1 MNLLG
6 RTVKVVNWLLFGDY
20 KWKAKLVSFLE
31 IVMKEGK
38 NVEIVGS
45 KKGEI
50 TVRFRK
56 DF

>member
-6 RTVKVVNWLLFGDY
+6 RVLKVTNWLLFGNY
-20 KWKAKLVSFLE
+20 KWKAKVVSFLE

-38 NVEIVGS
+38 NVEIVGN
-45 KKGEI
+45 KKGEL
-50 TVRFRK
+50 TLRFRK